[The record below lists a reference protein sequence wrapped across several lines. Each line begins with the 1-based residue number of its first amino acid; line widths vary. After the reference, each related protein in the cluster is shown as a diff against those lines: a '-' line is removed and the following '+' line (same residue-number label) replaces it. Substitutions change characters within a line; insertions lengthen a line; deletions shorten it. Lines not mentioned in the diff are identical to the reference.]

1 MKVSGSMLTILF
13 QYIINILL
21 TANNDLIHDI
31 KNHLSKNFKM
41 KDMGDTSYV
50 IRIEILCNRL
60 QRLLG
65 LSRKTYIDK
74 ILE

>member
-1 MKVSGSMLTILF
+1 
-13 QYIINILL
+13 
-21 TANNDLIHDI
+21 
-31 KNHLSKNFKM
+31 M

-74 ILE
+74 ILEWFWMKKHALSVCFQFKKTTNLVKCNI